1 MMEGL
6 RRDQIFQEF
15 QVLYL
20 FYQLQKILQHYLLI
34 SCQNRISCAYFI
46 EIGKLIMSNKIDN
59 LCGQTFGEKL
69 VFKIICSGRLHLVL
83 FHLIKYQLMYF
94 SICHFSGY
102 LLSTG
107 QVFIKQK
114 PLCVCERE
122 IEREGRGR

>member
-1 MMEGL
+1 MVFANTEVKKMMEGL

-83 FHLIKYQLMYF
+83 FHLIKYQ
-94 SICHFSGY
+94 
-102 LLSTG
+102 
-107 QVFIKQK
+107 
-114 PLCVCERE
+114 
-122 IEREGRGR
+122 

>member
-46 EIGKLIMSNKIDN
+46 EIGTLIMSNKIDN

-83 FHLIKYQLMYF
+83 FHLIKYQYVTTFKSNCL
-94 SICHFSGY
+94 
-102 LLSTG
+102 
-107 QVFIKQK
+107 
-114 PLCVCERE
+114 
-122 IEREGRGR
+122 